1 MNSFLI
7 AAYVAWISSEL
18 YLNRF
23 ARSGNIEKQKKDNG
37 SEWMLWLAA
46 IASVTVASLISL
58 YSNLAITSNEILFY
72 FPPTI
77 MMAGI
82 IFRFIAVRQLGK
94 FFTVDVVLQ
103 KDHQLIQ
110 SGLYKYL
117 RHPSYTGALIT
128 FTGFGL
134 SLNHWIS
141 FFLVFLSALISF
153 NIRMTLEENALISL
167 FGDSYYEYKK
177 RTWRVFPFV
186 L

>member
-23 ARSGNIEKQKKDNG
+23 ARSGKIEKQKKDNG
-37 SEWMLWLAA
+37 SESMLWLAA
-46 IASVTVASLISL
+46 IGSVTLASLISI
-58 YSNLAITSNEILFY
+58 YSIWPITTNKTLFY
-72 FPPTI
+72 LPPI
-77 MMAGI
+77 VMVSGI
-82 IFRFIAVRQLGK
+82 IFRFVAIHQLGK

-110 SGLYKYL
+110 SGLYKHL

-128 FTGFGL
+128 FIGFGL

>member
-1 MNSFLI
+1 MNALPII
-7 AAYVAWISSEL
+7 AYASWILSEV

-23 ARSGNIEKQKKDNG
+23 ARSGNIEKQRKDNG
-37 SEWMLWLAA
+37 SEWMLWLSA
-46 IASVTVASLISL
+46 IGSVTLASIISI
-58 YSNLAITSNEILFY
+58 YSSASITSNETLFY
-72 FPPTI
+72 LPPII
-77 MMAGI
+77 MVAGI
-82 IFRFIAVRQLGK
+82 IFRFAAVRQLGK

-110 SGLYKYL
+110 TGLYKYV

-141 FFLVFLSALISF
+141 FVLVFSSAIISF
-153 NIRMTLEENALISL
+153 NIRMNLEENALISL
-167 FGDSYYEYKK
+167 FGDTYRDYKN
-177 RTWRVFPFV
+177 RTWKVLPFV